1 MLKSERFI
9 SGVLKFV
16 EVPKT
21 IKKKGKWKVGE
32 TKVICYEYFFIFTF
46 STINLVT
53 KTHKGK
59 ESQLT

>member
-21 IKKKGKWKVGE
+21 IKKKENEKLE
-32 TKVICYEYFFIFTF
+32 RQVICYEYFFIFAF